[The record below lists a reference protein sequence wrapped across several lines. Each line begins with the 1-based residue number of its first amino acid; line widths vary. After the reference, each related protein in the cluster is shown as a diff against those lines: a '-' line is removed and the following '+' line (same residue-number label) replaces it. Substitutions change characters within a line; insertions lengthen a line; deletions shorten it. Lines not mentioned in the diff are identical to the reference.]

1 MGGEVARE
9 GPQLLSA
16 QQATVQPKLKK
27 SLKVAGTTDWWEKN
41 TGGTKDLSEP
51 APNA

>member
-1 MGGEVARE
+1 MARE

-16 QQATVQPKLKK
+16 QQETVRPKLKK
-27 SLKVAGTTDWWEKN
+27 SLKVAPPATTDWWEKN